1 MKTRYKLLIISAIPI
16 IAIACRKDLQINEPD
31 FQVSVPKNTYKV
43 GDTVF
48 FSINGSAEYLTF
60 YSGET
65 GNNYANK
72 ERTTLN
78 GSPKVKFSTYRQ
90 NGTQEN
96 TLQLLVSKNFS
107 GKFDADIGKAT
118 WTDITSRAIFSADLD
133 NTASGDVDL
142 SDFAAENKTVF
153 LAFKYTGL
161 QTSTGPQRTWTI
173 KNFQLFTV
181 LANGSSITT
190 VGAIPA
196 AGWIAVSV
204 KNEDQKWTQNATQ
217 LQMVGGA
224 ANAAANED
232 WIVAPLRLNLVSP
245 DQGVGIKDLAGKLT
259 SYQYILKEAGAHE
272 MVFIGSNA
280 NVEGIK
286 TIVRKININVTP

>member
-1 MKTRYKLLIISAIPI
+1 M
-16 IAIACRKDLQINEPD
+16 AIACRKDLQINEPN
-31 FQVSVPKNTYKV
+31 FQVSVPKTAYKV

-96 TLQLLVSKNFS
+96 TIQLLVSKNFN
-107 GKFDADIGKAT
+107 GKFDSDIGKAT
-118 WTDITSRAIFSADLD
+118 WTDITARAVLSTDLD
-133 NTASGDVDL
+133 NTASGDIDL
-142 SDFAAENKTVF
+142 SDFIADNKTLF
-153 LAFKYTGL
+153 FAFKYTGL

-173 KNFQLFTV
+173 KNFQLSTV

-190 VGAIPA
+190 ISTIPA
-196 AGWIAVSV
+196 AGWTAVSV
-204 KNEDQKWTQNATQ
+204 KNDDQKWTQNATQ
-217 LQMVGGA
+217 LQIVGGA
-224 ANAAANED
+224 ANAAENED
-232 WIVAPLRLNLVSP
+232 WIVALLRLNVVNP
-245 DQGVGIKDLAGKLT
+245 DQGIGIKDLAGKLT
-259 SYQYILKEAGAHE
+259 SYQYILKEPGAHE
-272 MVFIGSNA
+272 MAFVGSNA